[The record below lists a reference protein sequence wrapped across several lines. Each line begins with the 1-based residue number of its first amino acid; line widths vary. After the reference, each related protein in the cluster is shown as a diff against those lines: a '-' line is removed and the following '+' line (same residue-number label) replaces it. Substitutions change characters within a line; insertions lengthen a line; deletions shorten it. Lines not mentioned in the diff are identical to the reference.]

1 MSCGSRI
8 FGLPGEKRD
17 MEPFSRE
24 NPELTEI
31 PPLFPS
37 LECELSA
44 DSGTGRK
51 EDVSLKTGG
60 KTQKRHRDG
69 TEVRGQNHG
78 TKQRKKQ

>member
-1 MSCGSRI
+1 
-8 FGLPGEKRD
+8 
-17 MEPFSRE
+17 MEPFGRE